1 MIDLSKRLNSDREA
15 LQMILEDR
23 LVDAIR
29 KGEHNCKEVDFLFPV
44 NEYVS
49 FILVTVHPVTLFSY
63 CN

>member
-29 KGEHNCKEVDFLFPV
+29 KGEHNCNEVDFLFPV